1 MSSATQAGGGKSVN
15 EQAESEVAP
24 SPFIVPLQA
33 IGADDVALAGS
44 KGARLGELLR
54 AGFPVPP
61 GFVVTPVAYDRFVAC
76 NHLDEVIVRASR
88 EQASRGATIR
98 DAFEKALFPA
108 EVKRRI
114 LAAYRQLGPG
124 PVAVR
129 SSAPAEDL
137 AQTAF
142 AGQYETCLNVVGQR
156 AVLAAV
162 RRCWASLWNDR
173 AIAYCA
179 RQGMDQAA
187 AKLAVVVQRMVEAEV
202 AGVMFT
208 VNPVTGAGDEI
219 VIEANPGL
227 GQAVASGLVTPDR
240 IVLDRRSGQVKEQRL
255 GRREVIILARPGGG
269 IERVDG
275 LATANTPVL
284 PAATIRYLARL
295 GLAIERH
302 FGCPQDVEWAWA
314 DGTLFI
320 LQARPITALPPASI
334 AGSGEP
340 E

>member
-15 EQAESEVAP
+15 EQAESEVTP

-33 IGADDVALAGS
+33 IRADDVALAGS
-44 KGARLGELLR
+44 KGACLGELLR

-61 GFVVTPVAYDRFVAC
+61 GFVVTSMAYDRFVAC
-76 NHLDEVIVRASR
+76 NHLAEIIA
-88 EQASRGATIR
+88 QALRGQANRGAGIR
-98 DAFEKALFPA
+98 DAFEGAPLPA
-108 EVKRRI
+108 EVKRPI
-114 LAAYRQLGPG
+114 LAAYRQLGQG

-137 AQTAF
+137 AQATF

-162 RRCWASLWNDR
+162 RRCWASLWSDR
-173 AIAYCA
+173 AIAYRA
-179 RQGMDQAA
+179 RQGMDQTAV
-187 AKLAVVVQRMVEAEV
+187 KLAVVVQRMVEAEV

-219 VIEANPGL
+219 VIEANPNL
-227 GQAVASGLVTPDR
+227 GQAVVSGLVTPDH
-240 IVLDRRSGQVKEQRL
+240 IVLDRRSGQVKKQRL
-255 GRREVIILARPGGG
+255 GRREVIIRARPGGG

-275 LATANTPVL
+275 LATANTPAL
-284 PAATIRYLARL
+284 PDLALRHLARL
-295 GLAIERH
+295 GLAIERY
-302 FGCPQDVEWAWA
+302 FGCPQDIEWAWA
-314 DGTLFI
+314 CGTLFI

-340 E
+340 G